1 MTATWRWDDA
11 SRVISNDPRFKC
23 LKTNTERKA
32 AFNSFMDD
40 VKSRDRT
47 EARLRR
53 QQVSEPIVTSF
64 SNARPSSSF

>member
-53 QQVSEPIVTSF
+53 QQVNLSCFTPVATRILPAT
-64 SNARPSSSF
+64 P